1 MTDYGYSVEVPDGY
15 DEAVIRTRLA
25 LKGAGFSIIT
35 EAHVGGMLG
44 PEAGSAR
51 QYLIMG
57 AYGAATNRKDVA
69 DDLEIAVHLP
79 CNVVI
84 QETENAAVVAAL
96 DPQDGADLSDEKIAV
111 AAVQATDAL
120 RGALAVVAAGDAA

>member
-57 AYGAATNRKDVA
+57 AYAPAAEQKEA
-69 DDLEIAVHLP
+69 GEGLEIAVHLP

-84 QETENAAVVAAL
+84 QESENAAIVAAL
-96 DPQDGADLSDEKIAV
+96 DPQDQADLSNQTV
-111 AAVQATDAL
+111 ADAAAEATTAL
-120 RGALAVVAAGDAA
+120 RAALERVSEWDAA